1 MYWVADAS
9 PVSEYV
15 VDVVAVLD
23 TIVENVPPEVDLS
36 ILYPD
41 IVPEGAVQIRLI
53 CDVEIAVAAS
63 PVGEPGEVGVGD
75 GGGVV
80 VLLVE

>member
-9 PVSEYV
+9 PVSEYA
-15 VDVVAVLD
+15 VAVLPVLD

-63 PVGEPGEVGVGD
+63 PVGEPGGE
-75 GGGVV
+75 VV
-80 VLLVE
+80 VLPVE

>member
-1 MYWVADAS
+1 MYWDADAS

-15 VDVVAVLD
+15 VAVLPVLD
-23 TIVENVPPEVDLS
+23 TIVENEPPEVDRS

-41 IVPEGAVQIRLI
+41 IVPEGAVQLRLI